1 MGKSRLEYGH
11 VTFPLSLTEKEKEQ
25 YADFCKKKGQTM
37 SGRIKELIRE
47 DMGFSVL
54 SGFREKYQLDIL
66 ESTSSNKAVVLIK
79 SRQMWI
85 SELLLS
91 IALDNMLTKK
101 QKDKSYS
108 CTFVCCNQANAK
120 NHMDR
125 FIKLCAHNG
134 VLIQESRKKSSQ
146 LRLINDAYI
155 DFETKIMS
163 GTGGDL
169 VIFDEMAFN
178 KNVDERSL
186 NSLLASGS
194 RIILSSTP
202 KKGSLFNELAKK
214 TVLGNSKYAHVI
226 AHWTMNSFFQK
237 NMIAVADPSED
248 GFVLFRI
255 EQGDVMRTLNNY
267 PLYAEEIE
275 CALF

>member
-1 MGKSRLEYGH
+1 MAKSRLEYGH
-11 VTFPLSLTEKEKEQ
+11 VTFPLSLTESEKEQ

-54 SGFREKYQLDIL
+54 SPFREKYQLDIL
-66 ESTSSNKAVVLIK
+66 ESTSSNKAVVVIK

-91 IALDNMLTKK
+91 IALDSLLTKK
-101 QKDKSYS
+101 PKDRSYS
-108 CTFVCCNQANAK
+108 CTFVCCNQGNVK
-120 NHMDR
+120 SHMER

-134 VLIQESRKKSSQ
+134 ILIQENRKKTNQ
-146 LRLINDAYI
+146 LRLMNDAYI
-155 DFETKIMS
+155 DFETKIPN
-163 GTGGDL
+163 GTGGNL

-178 KNVDERSL
+178 NNVDKESL
-186 NSLLASGS
+186 DFLLASGS
-194 RIILSSTP
+194 RVILSSTP

-214 TVLGNSKYAHVI
+214 AVRGKGKYAHVI

-237 NMIAVADPSED
+237 NMVAVANPSPD
-248 GFVLFRI
+248 GFVLFKI
-255 EQGDVMRTLNNY
+255 EHSDVMRMMGNY
-267 PLYAEEIE
+267 PLYVEEME